1 MRGLL
6 SALVLVWLASG
17 VRGEDWPQWGGHGD
31 RNMVATAMNLPS
43 CFVPGKKCSGGT
55 NIDLKTARNVRWVAR
70 LGSETYS
77 SPVVAGGKLFIG
89 TNDFDLDDPRFQN
102 SGGGQVLAMDVANGR
117 LLWRL
122 AVPKL
127 ESKQKSSQFD
137 EMGLGVCS
145 TPTVEG
151 NRVYL
156 VTNRCEVLSL
166 DVNGQADGNDGPF
179 KDEARYEAGPAAK
192 PFALVSTDADII
204 WRYDI
209 IQEHKV
215 WPHDAANCSV
225 LIWGD
230 LLYVG
235 TANGVEGQKCPS
247 PLAPSLIVLDKKSG
261 RLAAYDDEKIGARVF
276 HGQWS
281 SPSLGKVGGK
291 TQVYF
296 GAGDGICYAFEAL
309 DHVPQK
315 PAPLKK
321 VWSFN
326 CNPPEYLVRNGK
338 PIDYWD
344 GDCRKHRGNCD
355 DGCYVGPS
363 EIIATPV
370 FHNNRVYV
378 AVGQDPL
385 HGRGRGM
392 LNCIDAT
399 QTGDISRSGRLWSYD
414 KLDRSLSTVS
424 IADGLVYVADRPGR
438 IHCLDAETGRCY
450 WVQDVGGEIWGSTLV
465 ADGKLFVGTRKAF
478 CVLAAGKTPKLL
490 AQINLGTPVWSTPAV
505 AANTLFVA
513 SQRHLWAVQA
523 PAPHGMLA
531 AR

>member
-1 MRGLL
+1 MVQDRGWLRVLGSFTPVDVAIMRGLL
-6 SALVLVWLASG
+6 SALVLVLSVSG
-17 VRGEDWPQWGGHGD
+17 VRGEDWPQWGGHSD
-31 RNMVATAMNLPS
+31 RNMVARAKNLPC

-55 NIDLKTARNVRWVAR
+55 KIDLKTSRNVRWVAR
-70 LGSETYS
+70 LGSQTYS
-77 SPVVAGGKLFIG
+77 SPAVAGGKLFIG
-89 TNDFDLDDPRFQN
+89 TNDFDLDDPRFH
-102 SGGGQVLAMDVANGR
+102 STGGGQVLALDMASGR

-122 AVPKL
+122 VVPKL

-137 EMGLGVCS
+137 EMELGVCS

-156 VTNRCEVLSL
+156 VTNRCEVLAL
-166 DVNGQADGNDGPF
+166 DVNGRA
-179 KDEARYEAGPAAK
+179 
-192 PFALVSTDADII
+192 DADII

-209 IQEHKV
+209 IQQHKV

-235 TANGVEGQKCPS
+235 TANGVDGEKCPS
-247 PLAPSLIVLDKKSG
+247 PLAPALIVLDKKSG
-261 RLAAYDDEKIGARVF
+261 RLAAYDDEKIGTRVF

-291 TQVYF
+291 AQVYF
-296 GAGDGICYAFEAL
+296 GAGDGVCYAFEAL
-309 DHVPQK
+309 DHVPEK
-315 PAPLKK
+315 PLPLKK

-344 GDCRKHRGNCD
+344 GDRRKHRGNCD

-370 FHNNRVYV
+370 FHHNRVYV
-378 AVGQDPL
+378 AVGQDPQ

-392 LNCIDAT
+392 LHCIDAT
-399 QTGDISRSGRLWSYD
+399 RTGDISRSGRLWSYD

-424 IADGLVYVADRPGR
+424 IADGLLYVADRPGR
-438 IHCLDAETGRCY
+438 IHCLDAETGKCY
-450 WVQDVGGEIWGSTLV
+450 WVQDLGGEIWGSTLV

-478 CVLAAGKTPKLL
+478 CVLAAGKSPKLL
-490 AQINLGTPVWSTPAV
+490 AEISLGSPVWSTPAV

-513 SQRHLWAVQA
+513 SQRYLWAIQGPV
-523 PAPHGMLA
+523 PPGMLA
-531 AR
+531 TK

>member
-6 SALVLVWLASG
+6 SALVLVVLASA
-17 VRGEDWPQWGGHGD
+17 VRGEDWPQWGCHGD
-31 RNMVATAMNLPS
+31 HNMVAAARSLPS
-43 CFVPGKKCSGGT
+43 CFVPGNKCSGGT
-55 NIDLKTARNVRWVAR
+55 NIDLKTTRNVRWVAR

-89 TNDFDLDDPRFQN
+89 TNDFNLDDPRLH
-102 SGGGQVLAMDVANGR
+102 STGGGEVLALDAASGR

-151 NRVYL
+151 NRLYV
-156 VTNRCEVLSL
+156 VSNRCEVLAL
-166 DVNGQADGNDGPF
+166 DVNSRGDGN
-179 KDEARYEAGPAAK
+179 
-192 PFALVSTDADII
+192 VI

-209 IQEHKV
+209 IQQHKV
-215 WPHDAANCSV
+215 WPHDAADCSV
-225 LIWGD
+225 LISGD

-235 TANGVEGQKCPS
+235 TANGVDGEKCPS
-247 PLAPSLIVLDKKSG
+247 PLAPALIVLDKKSG
-261 RLAAYDDEKIGARVF
+261 RLAAYDDEKIGTRVF

-281 SPSLGKVGGK
+281 SPSLGTVGGK

-296 GAGDGICYAFEAL
+296 GAGDGICYAFQAL
-309 DHVPQK
+309 DHVPEK

-326 CNPPEYLVRNGK
+326 CNPPEYLVRDGK

-344 GDCRKHRGNCD
+344 GDRRRHRGNCD

-370 FHNNRVYV
+370 FHDNRVYV
-378 AVGQDPL
+378 AVGQDPR

-399 QTGDISRSGRLWSYD
+399 QTGDISRSGRIWSYD

-424 IADGLVYVADRPGR
+424 IADGLLYVADRPGR
-438 IHCLDAETGRCY
+438 IHCLDARTGQCY
-450 WVQDVGGEIWGSTLV
+450 WVQDLGGEIWGSTLV
-465 ADGKLFVGTRKAF
+465 ADGKLFIGTRKAF

-490 AQINLGTPVWSTPAV
+490 ARISLGSPVWSTPAV

-513 SQRHLWAVQA
+513 SQRYLWAVQA
-523 PAPHGMLA
+523 PAPHGVLA